1 MEFFSY
7 YFFLFLFVSVIFVC
21 IAAVLNCFYSHY
33 LFRIF
38 VFMCQYSSCIIS
50 FFENILI
57 PAVLIRI
64 SFCLA
69 PVDFYIFEF
78 MIPKSKYF
86 SWKLKRHFFSKKIK
100 IHQLD
105 WSWESLGYSLRP
117 IFGRKIISYSQMY
130 RKNKLS

>member
-1 MEFFSY
+1 M
-7 YFFLFLFVSVIFVC
+7 SVIFVC

-38 VFMCQYSSCIIS
+38 VFVFQYPSCIVS
-50 FFENILI
+50 FSENILI

-78 MIPKSKYF
+78 MISKSKHF
-86 SWKLKRHFFSKKIK
+86 SWK
-100 IHQLD
+100 
-105 WSWESLGYSLRP
+105 
-117 IFGRKIISYSQMY
+117 
-130 RKNKLS
+130 